1 MQRGRCGRP
10 EGHQGEGRVLS
21 PGWRRGKDE
30 NCQAGGLGKEPK
42 CFMSAQ
48 RLTGQPRAIK
58 AEAVEA
64 HGSGGG
70 PQSPGEHE

>member
-1 MQRGRCGRP
+1 
-10 EGHQGEGRVLS
+10 
-21 PGWRRGKDE
+21 
-30 NCQAGGLGKEPK
+30 
-42 CFMSAQ
+42 MSAQ

-70 PQSPGEHE
+70 PQSPGEHECRGQKTREVLRRNHRVKVTRTQDTA